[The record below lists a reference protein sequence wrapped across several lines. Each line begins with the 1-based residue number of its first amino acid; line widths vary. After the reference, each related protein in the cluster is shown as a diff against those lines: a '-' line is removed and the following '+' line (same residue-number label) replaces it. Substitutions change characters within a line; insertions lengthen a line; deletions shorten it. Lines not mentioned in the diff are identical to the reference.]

1 MSLLQ
6 VGLYSKHHKLVVHY
20 DDFHRPVLSDSEVNR
35 NFPEWTFNYYKCLN
49 QIVSIMKITMQSWCD
64 QHITMVFPVLVSSR
78 IL

>member
-35 NFPEWTFNYYKCLN
+35 NFPE
-49 QIVSIMKITMQSWCD
+49 
-64 QHITMVFPVLVSSR
+64 
-78 IL
+78 